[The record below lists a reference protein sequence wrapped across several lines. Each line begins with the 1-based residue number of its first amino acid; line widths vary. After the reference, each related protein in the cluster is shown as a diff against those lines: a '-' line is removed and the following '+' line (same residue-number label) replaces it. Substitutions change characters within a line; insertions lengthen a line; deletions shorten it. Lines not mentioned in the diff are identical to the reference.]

1 MLIYIKE
8 IELVFLWFGDRLV
21 YEFVIIEFVN
31 MEMLISF
38 VVSFLVYIKYCWSV
52 FIIVFFLW
60 LCLFYV
66 EFEKFEKIYC

>member
-52 FIIVFFLW
+52 FIIVFLIMVVFI
-60 LCLFYV
+60 LCR
-66 EFEKFEKIYC
+66 I